1 MEDLKRNSRLN
12 KEEDLKSLE
21 ILEEQFNKVI
31 EKNGVVTSAELDSIF
46 EPLKENI
53 DADFVQL
60 VMKIKNKNVGM

>member
-21 ILEEQFNKVI
+21 ILEEQFNKAI

-53 DADFVQL
+53 DADFGQL
-60 VMKIKNKNVGM
+60 VMKIKNKNAGM